1 MSTTIAILTGGG
13 DCPGLNAVIRAVV
26 RSATLTRDWRVIGIE
41 DGFDGLVGEPR
52 WRELT
57 LDSVRGILPRGG
69 TILGT
74 SNRGNPLAYPVEE
87 NGETRMAD
95 LSTEVVENFQRS
107 GAEALIAVGGDGTLK
122 IARVLQEKG
131 IPMVG
136 VPKTIDNDLRGT
148 DVTFGYN
155 TAVGIVTEALDRLH
169 STAESHH
176 RVMVVEVM
184 GRDAGWI
191 ALESGLAGSADVILI
206 PEIPF
211 DLNAVCDA
219 IRQRKVRGSKF
230 SIIVV
235 AEGAFPAEGQK
246 IVQFSESENRGVERL
261 GGVGAFVA
269 DEITRRMQVETRVVV
284 LGHVQRGGTPS
295 PFDRILGSR
304 FGVKAVEL
312 IEQGRYGRMVSLRG
326 REVCDVDIVDAVD
339 SLNRVEPDGDLVRSA
354 EALGIMLGRS
364 SRLSGL

>member
-1 MSTTIAILTGGG
+1 MSRTIAILTGGG
-13 DCPGLNAVIRAVV
+13 DCPGLNAVIRGVV
-26 RSATLTRDWRVIGIE
+26 RCAILEHGWRVIGVE

-74 SNRGNPLAYPVEE
+74 SNRGNPFAYPVDE
-87 NGETRMAD
+87 NGATRLVD
-95 LSTEVVENFQRS
+95 VSTEVVANFHRL
-107 GAEALIAVGGDGTLK
+107 GADALIAVGGDGTLK
-122 IARVLQEKG
+122 IALTLQAMG

-169 STAESHH
+169 TTAESHH

-211 DLNAVCDA
+211 DLCTVCDA
-219 IRQRKVRGSKF
+219 IRQRKARGSKF
-230 SIIVV
+230 SIVV
-235 AEGAFPAEGQK
+235 AAEGAFPAEGQK
-246 IVQFSESENRGVERL
+246 IVQRTESENRGVERL
-261 GGVGAFVA
+261 GGIGAFVA
-269 DEITRRMQVETRVVV
+269 DEIARRMQVETRVVV

-304 FGVKAVEL
+304 FGIKAVEL
-312 IEQGRYGRMVSLRG
+312 IEQGRYGRMVSLQG
-326 REVCDVDIVDAVD
+326 RHVFDVDIADAVD
-339 SLNRVEPDGDLVRSA
+339 SLNRVAPDGDLVRSA
-354 EALGIMLGRS
+354 ESLGITLGRPK
-364 SRLSGL
+364 LV

>member
-1 MSTTIAILTGGG
+1 MSRTIAILTGGG
-13 DCPGLNAVIRAVV
+13 DCPGLNAVIRGVV
-26 RSATLTRDWRVIGIE
+26 RSAILEHDWRVLGIE
-41 DGFDGLVGEPR
+41 DGFDGLVGEMR
-52 WRELT
+52 WRELS
-57 LDSVRGILPRGG
+57 LDSVRGILARGG

-74 SNRGNPLAYPVEE
+74 SNRGNPFAYPVSE
-87 NGETRMAD
+87 NGVTRMAD
-95 LSTEVVENFQRS
+95 LSQVVVENFRRL
-107 GAEALIAVGGDGTLK
+107 GADALIAVGGDGTLK
-122 IARVLQEKG
+122 IALTLQAMG

-169 STAESHH
+169 TTAESHH

-211 DLNAVCDA
+211 DMDMVCDA
-219 IRQRKVRGSKF
+219 ICTRRQRGNRF
-230 SIIVV
+230 SIVVV
-235 AEGAFPAEGQK
+235 AEGAFALAGQK
-246 IVQFSESENRGVERL
+246 VLQRTKSENQGVERL
-261 GGVGAFVA
+261 GGIGSFVA
-269 DEITRRMQVETRVVV
+269 EEISSRIQIETRVVV

-304 FGVKAVEL
+304 FGIKAVEL
-312 IEQGRYGRMVSLRG
+312 IAQGRYGRMVSLQG
-326 REVCDVDIVDAVD
+326 RNVFDVDIADAVD
-339 SLNRVEPDGDLVRSA
+339 SLNLVDPNGDLVRSA
-354 EALGIMLGRS
+354 ESLGITLGRS
-364 SRLSGL
+364 MLP

>member
-1 MSTTIAILTGGG
+1 MSRTIAILTGGG
-13 DCPGLNAVIRAVV
+13 DCPGLNAVIRGVV
-26 RSATLTRDWRVIGIE
+26 RSAILERGWRVIGIE
-41 DGFDGLVGEPR
+41 DGFDGLVGVPR
-52 WRELT
+52 CRELT
-57 LDSVRGILPRGG
+57 LESVRGILPRGG

-74 SNRGNPLAYPVEE
+74 SNRGNPLSYPVTVD
-87 NGETRMAD
+87 GKTQMRD
-95 LSTEVVENFQRS
+95 VSDQVVDHFNS
-107 GAEALIAVGGDGTLK
+107 LGAEALIAVGGDGTLK
-122 IARVLQEKG
+122 IARRLQEKG

-155 TAVGIVTEALDRLH
+155 TAVNIVTEALDRLH
-169 STAESHH
+169 STAESHQ

-191 ALESGLAGSADVILI
+191 ALESGIAGSADVILI

-211 DLNAVCDA
+211 DLKSVCEA
-219 IRQRKVRGSKF
+219 IERRKQRGSKF
-230 SIIVV
+230 SIVV
-235 AEGAFPAEGQK
+235 AAEGAFPEDGDK
-246 IVQFSESENRGVERL
+246 VVKLTKDENLGVERL
-261 GGVGAFVA
+261 GGIGSFVA
-269 DEITRRMQVETRVVV
+269 NRISEMMNVETRVVV

-312 IEQGRYGRMVSLRG
+312 IEHGQFGRMVSLQG
-326 REVCDVDIVDAVD
+326 REVCSVDIDAAVD

-354 EALGIMLGRS
+354 ESIGIMLGR
-364 SRLSGL
+364 